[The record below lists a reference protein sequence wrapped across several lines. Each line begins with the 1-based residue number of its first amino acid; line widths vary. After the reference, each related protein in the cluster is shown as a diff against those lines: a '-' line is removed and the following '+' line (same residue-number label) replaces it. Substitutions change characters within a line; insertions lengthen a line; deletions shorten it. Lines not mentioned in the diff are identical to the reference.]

1 MFIKDLVK
9 KDTLLAFFTAIII
22 YYLDIYCICFIDYKR
37 KIKKSI
43 LFSLKFVMVFL
54 ILKNVLNI

>member
-1 MFIKDLVK
+1 MFIKDLIK

-22 YYLDIYCICFIDYKR
+22 YYLDTYCICFIDYKR